1 MAECSFCGKSIVK
14 GTGKMFVYTSGKIAR
29 FCTNKCE
36 KNLIKL
42 KRKPLTTKWTKAYQ
56 VEKSKRVASSQ

>member
-1 MAECSFCGKSIVK
+1 MADCTFCGTSIKK
-14 GTGKMFVYTSGKIAR
+14 GTGKMYIFTSGKIAR

-42 KRKPLTTKWTKAYQ
+42 KRKPLRSKWTQAYKN
-56 VEKSKRVASSQ
+56 EKEKRVVKK

>member
-1 MAECSFCGKSIVK
+1 MADCTFCGTSIKK
-14 GTGKMFVYTSGKIAR
+14 GTGKMYVFTSGKIAR

-42 KRKPLTTKWTKAYQ
+42 KRKPLRSKWTQPYKN
-56 VEKSKRVASSQ
+56 EKEKKIVKK